1 MLINREQ
8 RKHAICKDYC
18 YMRNKPDVCNK
29 SKRDLSNIT
38 QNKEK
43 FNNIWEKCIKVDEG
57 KITLVKI
64 VRNESLYLLC
74 RDTNTTKN

>member
-1 MLINREQ
+1 MQGKYFKGNL
-8 RKHAICKDYC
+8 
-18 YMRNKPDVCNK
+18 
-29 SKRDLSNIT
+29 T

-64 VRNESLYLLC
+64 VRTESLYLLC